1 MKKFSFSLEKG
12 LEIRKFRQ
20 EQAEIEVG
28 RALSAEQVI
37 QHKLDTV
44 ASQYAETTQLMRGAS
59 DFQLLCDA
67 NRFYA
72 LLNMQKEQLLEE
84 LTQAKLVT
92 EEKRKILQKAMRE
105 YEAVAKLREKNYA
118 VYEQE
123 LAAEEENLVDDIVT
137 SRYNRGRT
145 GSD

>member
-1 MKKFSFSLEKG
+1 MKKFSFSLEKV